1 MGTNIGLL
9 LDICSNSFW
18 VLIGP
23 FFGSFNRR
31 LIYDFKDHNQ
41 AMKAAAGS
49 L

>member
-1 MGTNIGLL
+1 MGTNIGL

-23 FFGSFNRR
+23 FLGALIGE
-31 LIYDFKDHNQ
+31 LIYDFKDHNR